1 MAKSSMLPLFVLSLT
16 QSNLDSAFVL
26 CRLSSAAYAALA
38 CLAVEYI
45 GLFLGVSLFLRGHN
59 CLYILLHFAGAI
71 VTGLMYT
78 QVGQITAAVQH
89 GCFATGQ
96 AFSHKLLLLCMMLS
110 CGP

>member
-1 MAKSSMLPLFVLSLT
+1 MAWHGIAWHDQLFTNSPACHVCPYDLPHY
-16 QSNLDSAFVL
+16 
-26 CRLSSAAYAALA
+26 RLSSAAYAAIA

-78 QVGQITAAVQH
+78 QVGVNKQTAAFGWHEGFKVARWH
-89 GCFATGQ
+89 
-96 AFSHKLLLLCMMLS
+96 LLAS
-110 CGP
+110 AAA